1 MDYDKLE
8 VDPEVQNKIVS
19 IEKVND
25 VIWERTA
32 ENSNTNLL
40 NLPETLKVTTDK
52 GTELSRKIS
61 WSSEDYKPGQPG
73 TYTFIGTPVLPV
85 DKTIINPDGITAS
98 AKVTV
103 TVDYDTST
111 TVKFY
116 IDALS
121 DFEKDWVSLYSSNP
135 KAEDY
140 VTTSIDSLYYMDNG
154 ALRRKDAAG
163 EIGDHAEIQSLVYT
177 GRTFRNFQLDVDF
190 RQGGNTWGQAMVA
203 FGIEDPNTYVTL
215 NGGGAAAYLTMEG
228 SARFRGQLVR
238 DTNSNGEVVANSNFA
253 DYAGTWSTKMHHMT
267 LKVTKLKAILE
278 IDGVEVHECAL
289 QEGYTGGYIGFMSNK
304 NMAMYDN
311 LSITALDYDGN
322 VITLEEHDNL
332 PDTFDP
338 NDPLIGEEEDDGT
351 AAEIIGIDYKNNLN
365 NKYSGLLGNGES
377 SSIGDDYANNV
388 NGSTPATGDSFP
400 LYNVVAITGLAALA
414 VLVSLRLKKRVRNI

>member
-1 MDYDKLE
+1 PD
-8 VDPEVQNKIVS
+8 NITVS
-19 IEKVND
+19 L
-25 VIWERTA
+25 T
-32 ENSNTNLL
+32 
-40 NLPETLKVTTDK
+40 
-52 GTELSRKIS
+52 
-61 WSSEDYKPGQPG
+61 
-73 TYTFIGTPVLPV
+73 
-85 DKTIINPDGITAS
+85 
-98 AKVTV
+98 VTV

-111 TVKFY
+111 TFKYY
-116 IDALS
+116 IDS
-121 DFEKDWVSLYSSNP
+121 VDDFDGNDWSSRYAADP
-135 KAEDY
+135 RSEDLLE
-140 VTTSIDSLYYMDNG
+140 IPAKSLYYMENG
-154 ALRRKDAAG
+154 MLRRLDG
-163 EIGDHAEIQSLVYT
+163 SGNVGDHGEMTSLIYT

-311 LSITALDYDGN
+311 LSITVLDYDGN

-377 SSIGDDYANNV
+377 SSIGDDYANDV